1 MKQQSRTVPRRR
13 QSVSPTPRHLPLV
26 DILIDTQAEL
36 QELVVASGLKVLEAM
51 LEEDRAAVCGPRYA
65 HQPARQAYRTG
76 HTPSQVVLGGRKVAI
91 RWPRARRA
99 GEEVPLPTARAFA
112 NADPLNRRVVD
123 QMLIGVAT
131 RQYARSL
138 DPLGADVTTR
148 GTSKRAVSRRVVAQ
162 TQAQLDAWRATP
174 LDALD
179 LVGLLIDGVHVGGH
193 GIVVARG
200 IDTMGAKHPLG
211 LWEGATENATVCQG
225 LLTNLGSR
233 GLRTDRSLLV
243 IVVGAKALD
252 TAVTQTFGRAALV
265 QRCQVHKGRNILEHL
280 PEAQRPWVK
289 AVLTRAYTNSHVK
302 TAKRLLQDLARRL
315 DTDYPSAATSVREG
329 LDETLT
335 VLGVGLSERLQRSLA
350 TTNAIESLLSRTR
363 HVQRQVKRWRGGT
376 MVLRWVAA
384 GVLEGCFRYQ
394 LLLPRPY
401 LVLTKPLRLD
411 IQCRRARPRLP
422 ARRRSGSRWPL
433 TSRASRT
440 RTAWPVSA
448 TATSGCGWMRT
459 ACPTRWTSPTRPTP
473 WSTPTLGKTLKVR
486 VTFDDDVGHTET
498 LTSAAT
504 ATVTTAAGAPGSP
517 RNLSATVGVG
527 QVVLVWEHP
536 IGAGTARA
544 PYVTSERRVTSNIHP
559 RRFVGVS
566 GNTSRPP
573 SFKGRVPTAR
583 PRCQTRRVSRSAR
596 PHPSSPLQAEACRH
610 SDTGSGP
617 GGLACPPIPC

>member
-1 MKQQSRTVPRRR
+1 MKKQSRTVPRRR

-51 LEEDRAAVCGPRYA
+51 LEEDRAAGCGPRYA

-91 RWPRARRA
+91 RRPRARRA

-138 DPLGADVTTR
+138 EPLGADVTTR
-148 GTSKRAVSRRVVAQ
+148 GTSKSAVSRRFVAQ

-193 GIVVARG
+193 CIVVALG
-200 IDTMGAKHPLG
+200 IDKMGAKHPLG

-243 IVVGAKALD
+243 IVDGAKALD

-363 HVQRQVKRWRGGT
+363 HVQRHVKRWRGGT

-384 GVLEGCFRYQ
+384 GVPRSGEGVPPGARMSRYARAGRCPPGTRRAVRTRGVVRDGCVVVNQ
-394 LLLPRPY
+394 AAAEFQQRTGHPQRGGDDRDHHCHRVVHLGPGDHVRTAARPLVVLHHPLCRLPLLSCHAGRSAGALLPGRGTRRDGPRRPQHRHGRRGPNHRLRRRPAAERESAQHDRPQEIRQIQGENRQARWMGDLQLQPPPL
-401 LVLTKPLRLD
+401 LVAQCAPGGGHGTVQRRVRVNDQRGWTCCQVSRDRLSVSVGFLL
-411 IQCRRARPRLP
+411 CSLPVTPRL
-422 ARRRSGSRWPL
+422 
-433 TSRASRT
+433 
-440 RTAWPVSA
+440 
-448 TATSGCGWMRT
+448 
-459 ACPTRWTSPTRPTP
+459 
-473 WSTPTLGKTLKVR
+473 
-486 VTFDDDVGHTET
+486 
-498 LTSAAT
+498 
-504 ATVTTAAGAPGSP
+504 
-517 RNLSATVGVG
+517 
-527 QVVLVWEHP
+527 
-536 IGAGTARA
+536 
-544 PYVTSERRVTSNIHP
+544 
-559 RRFVGVS
+559 
-566 GNTSRPP
+566 
-573 SFKGRVPTAR
+573 
-583 PRCQTRRVSRSAR
+583 
-596 PHPSSPLQAEACRH
+596 
-610 SDTGSGP
+610 
-617 GGLACPPIPC
+617 